1 MNNIDLVKFKMKV
14 ASFLRWRFL
23 KPSVPKTVGSSVIFC
38 TLGSKYGRKTF
49 CLPQPNGRKLNV
61 ISAGAGQDISFD
73 IELLNTFDSR
83 VIILDPTPLAKK
95 HVNEVLK
102 HLGQKKAV
110 EYSVSSK
117 QQIDAYDLELIKSE
131 SLTFLPKALWNSNS
145 LVKFYLPK
153 DNARDISGSIN
164 AIQNYYKRS
173 NKFIFV
179 PTIQLNKVMSEQ
191 GLNEIDILKLDIEGA
206 TLEVLTDI
214 FSKNIYPYQL
224 LIDFDEMHFPSFKSK
239 VRSKKLFKLILKNG
253 YDLIHRDN
261 CDFTFI
267 YTLRHPVP

>member
-1 MNNIDLVKFKMKV
+1 MNNIDLVKFKLKV
-14 ASFLRWRFL
+14 VTFLRWRLL
-23 KPSVPKTVGSSVIFC
+23 KPSVPRTVKTSAIFY

-49 CLPQPNGRKLNV
+49 CLPQPNDRKLIV

-83 VIILDPTPLAKK
+83 VIILDPTPLAVE
-95 HVNEVLK
+95 HINEVYK
-102 HLGQKKAV
+102 HLGQKKTV

-117 QQIDAYDLELIKSE
+117 QQIDAYDLELIQLE
-131 SLTFLPKALWNSNS
+131 NLTFLPKALWNSNG
-145 LVKFYLPK
+145 LVRFYLPK
-153 DNARDISGSIN
+153 KDARDISGSIN
-164 AIQNYYKRS
+164 AIQNYYKTS
-173 NKFIFV
+173 NNFIFV
-179 PTIQLNKVMSEQ
+179 ATIKLDEVMIEQ
-191 GLNEIDILKLDIEGA
+191 GLVEIDILKLDIEGA

-239 VRSKKLFKLILKNG
+239 VRSKKLFKLIFENG

-267 YTLRHPVP
+267 STRKLPVP